1 MATYMLHERECG
13 DYMSRKGLLKRDF
26 FVVVM
31 YVVKL
36 WMDGSDK
43 EIFQYAHCH
52 RRYSIRQ
59 GSFWSGSK
67 LPLTLLLLFFL
78 QG

>member
-1 MATYMLHERECG
+1 
-13 DYMSRKGLLKRDF
+13 
-26 FVVVM
+26 M

-43 EIFQYAHCH
+43 EIFQHTHCH
-52 RRYSIRQ
+52 RHYSIRQ

-67 LPLTLLLLFFL
+67 LPLTLLLSLLYSFYKGDSL
-78 QG
+78 KQTVDHLDGEVSKTSIIQ